1 MTVAVARSQQEITK
15 NWGTEPTPLVSVC
28 CITFNHVCFI
38 KDAIDSFLM
47 QESNFPF
54 EIILHDDASTDGTTD
69 IVKDYSAR
77 YPAIIKSITQA
88 ENQFSRGGLI
98 NPRLVFPKA
107 KGKYIALCEGDDYW
121 IDKQKLQKQVSFLE
135 ANPDYVIAY
144 TDCQPFDEEGEVN
157 ADFGGARRD
166 LESIELKKA
175 TPIFTLTACFRNV
188 IKDIPQDVMAARFG
202 DLVLWSLL
210 GQHGK
215 GKYLSDVSPSMYR
228 VHDGG
233 IFSKK
238 STSNKYEMD
247 VITKAALLAYWQR
260 VGDEEL
266 CEFYKK
272 EVLKSSIISLG
283 LVQSINAIYTLCV
296 NGLVFLCKS
305 VSTMKSKLGQ

>member
-1 MTVAVARSQQEITK
+1 MIVARPQQEITRTWDM
-15 NWGTEPTPLVSVC
+15 NSLPLVSVC

-38 KDAIDSFLM
+38 KEAIESLLM
-47 QESNFPF
+47 QETDFPF
-54 EIILHDDASTDGTTD
+54 EIILHDDASTDGTTE
-69 IVKDYSAR
+69 IVKDYAAR
-77 YPAIIKSITQA
+77 YPAIIKPIIQA

-98 NPRLVFPKA
+98 NPRLVFPSA
-107 KGKYIALCEGDDYW
+107 EGKYIALCEGDDYW
-121 IDKQKLQKQVSFLE
+121 TDKEKLQKQVSFLE
-135 ANPDYVIAY
+135 SNLDYVITY
-144 TDCQPFDEEGEVN
+144 TDCQPFDEEGEAN
-157 ADFGGARRD
+157 IDFGGARRD
-166 LESIELKKA
+166 LQSIELKKA

-210 GQHGK
+210 GQYGK

-228 VHDGG
+228 IHDGG
-233 IFSKK
+233 VFSKK

-266 CEFYKK
+266 CGFYKK

-283 LVQSINAIYTLCV
+283 LVESLGAIYTLCV
-296 NGLVFLCKS
+296 KGLVFFFQKIPSIKS
-305 VSTMKSKLGQ
+305 EPRE